1 MRDGRKVK
9 VLNTF
14 TKSLSSP
21 ILSTQSSYSLGG
33 WKNLFL
39 LMSSLF
45 NGCYK
50 PLKLTNSF
58 KSDIY
63 DRSSINNLA
72 PLFFRNVN
80 YVQPLFLM
88 YIYKVDKSIF
98 KNSRGRSGK
107 FTFIWKYITSYKRK
121 FIVFHWL
128 NKELKI
134 TNGKTLL
141 HRLDSLVNRVVYDL
155 KSTWIYRIRK
165 FSYNYVYR
173 NCKNSLARTYR
184 TSTR

>member
-1 MRDGRKVK
+1 MRNGKKVK
-9 VLNTF
+9 VLTTF
-14 TKSLSSP
+14 IKSLSSSV
-21 ILSTQSSYSLGG
+21 LSTQGTYNSDG

-45 NGCYK
+45 GGSYK
-50 PLKLTNSF
+50 PITFPNVH
-58 KSDIY
+58 KSDTY

-80 YVQPLFLM
+80 SIEPLFLM

-98 KNSRGRSGK
+98 KNSRGKSGK

-134 TNGKTLL
+134 TNGKTLSN
-141 HRLDSLVNRVVYDL
+141 RLDSLVSRVVYDL

-173 NCKNSLARTYR
+173 NCKNNLARTYR